1 MLTQCGH
8 CRAVF
13 RVRAAHLVV
22 ARGHVECGACGLVF
36 NALDRLGD
44 EPPNLP
50 LAAAAP
56 AQTPAIAIEPLPAA
70 LRDTTEPTLA
80 GPALLNPPPGPDAAE
95 QAERKQ
101 RRASLRAERRW
112 GSIARFLLLLFA
124 AQVAWAARESIWAR
138 FPVLVPPVRVQC
150 EQWDCAA
157 LLKLPVPRVVLMDA
171 TLRLHPTREDALL
184 WNGTLHNQESMPAP
198 WPNLEL
204 RLEREDGSLV
214 AARQFAP
221 RDYLAG
227 EARPGELAPGARA
240 LVVLELRKPATATH
254 YRAVLH

>member
-44 EPPNLP
+44 EPTT
-50 LAAAAP
+50 LAPSVAVPTATIAAP
-56 AQTPAIAIEPLPAA
+56 PLPAA
-70 LRDTTEPTLA
+70 PQDSTEPALA
-80 GPALLNPPPGPDAAE
+80 GPALLDPPPVPDAGE
-95 QAERKQ
+95 QAARRV
-101 RRASLRAERRW
+101 RRARQRAERRW
-112 GSIARFLLLLFA
+112 GDIARFLLLVFA

-138 FPVLVPPVRVQC
+138 FPVLVPPLRTQC
-150 EQWDCAA
+150 EQWDCVA
-157 LLKLPVPRVVLMDA
+157 LLKLPVPRLA
-171 TLRLHPTREDALL
+171 LLEETLRDHPTREEALL
-184 WNGTLHNQESMPAP
+184 WNGTLRNLETFSVA
-198 WPNLEL
+198 WPMLEL

-214 AARQFAP
+214 AARRFAP
-221 RDYLAG
+221 RDYL
-227 EARPGELAPGARA
+227 PGDVRTDALAPGARA
-240 LVVLELRKPATATH
+240 LVVLELRRPAGATR